1 MSDLLLPADQA
12 TDSLPVFCVS
22 TNGLDAWLGAAPEAV
37 RAWVAANSYK
47 AEAGALLALPTDT
60 GGLGGFLFGLGVQ
73 HDACPPFLLGK
84 LATDLPEG
92 TYRLEGEEV
101 DGGRAA
107 LGFLL
112 ASYRFDRY
120 RKGAPKTVRLV
131 TPGYVDRDEV
141 VRIARGVALARDL
154 INIPANDLGPAE
166 LADAAIDLIVSYG
179 GTASLVVG
187 ENLLAEN
194 LPLIHAVGKASTRRP
209 RLIDLR
215 WGNPENPRVT
225 LVGKGVC
232 FDTGGLDLKPGSAMA
247 LMKKDMGGAANALG
261 LAQMI
266 MDADLPVAL
275 RVLIPAVE
283 NSVAGNAFR
292 PGDVLPSRKG
302 ISVEIGN
309 TDAEGRLVLAD
320 ALALADE
327 EHPDLLIDLATLTGA
342 ARVALGPDLPPFY
355 TDDDALAD
363 DVARAA
369 VAVADPLWRMPLWK
383 PYLKLMDSKIADIN
397 HISSGP
403 FAGSITAALFLS
415 KFVESAR
422 SWAHFDIYGWT
433 PKAQPGRPEGGEGQA
448 IRALYAVIKDR
459 YKGR

>member
-1 MSDLLLPADQA
+1 MSELLLPADTSEDA
-12 TDSLPVFCVS
+12 LPVFCVS
-22 TNGLDAWLGAAPEAV
+22 APGLEAWLGAAPEAV
-37 RAWVAANSYK
+37 RSWVTINDFK
-47 AEAGALLALPTDT
+47 AEAGSNLALPTDT
-60 GGLGGFLFGLGVQ
+60 GVLGGYLFGLGAS
-73 HDACPPFLLGK
+73 HDTCPPFLLGR
-84 LATDLPEG
+84 LATDLPAG
-92 TYRLEGEEV
+92 TYALEGEEV

-120 RKGAPKTVRLV
+120 RKASGKTVRLV

-141 VRIARGVALARDL
+141 IRIARGVCLARDL
-154 INIPANDLGPAE
+154 INTPANDLGPAE
-166 LADAAIDLIVSYG
+166 LADEAIDLVVSYG
-179 GTASLVVG
+179 GTATVTVG
-187 ENLLAEN
+187 EDLLAEN
-194 LPLIHAVGKASTRRP
+194 LPMIHAVGKASPRKP

-215 WGNPENPRVT
+215 WGDPANPRVT

-275 RVLIPAVE
+275 RVLVPAVE

-320 ALALADE
+320 ALALGDE
-327 EHPDLLIDLATLTGA
+327 EHPDLMIDLATLTGA
-342 ARVALGPDLPPFY
+342 ARVALGPDIPPFY
-355 TDDDALAD
+355 TDDDAFADAVHKAGAALAD
-363 DVARAA
+363 PV
-369 VAVADPLWRMPLWK
+369 WRMPLWK
-383 PYLKLMDSKIADIN
+383 PYLKLMESKVAEIN

-433 PKAQPGRPEGGEGQA
+433 PKPQPGRPEGGEGQA

-459 YKGR
+459 YGKR